1 MTMAPAVRR
10 FALTA
15 HVVSSVGWL
24 GTAVAYLGLVVA
36 ALTSEDAQLVRAA
49 YLALEPITWFA
60 IVPLAFASLLTGL
73 VQALGTAWG
82 LFRHYWV
89 FFKLV
94 LTMLGTIVLLA
105 NTQTVSSLAD
115 VAAEMGSVDPGNL
128 QGQLLHAGGGL
139 LVLLVTTVLAVYKPR
154 GMTGY
159 GRRKQD
165 EQQRSRNG
173 AGAPSSV
180 RSSCRRQHEPPPSA
194 RRRRAGEDDIH
205 RHHSGCCRRRCG
217 RVAHRR

>member
-36 ALTSEDAQLVRAA
+36 ALTTEDAQLVRAA

-89 FFKLV
+89 VFKLV
-94 LTMLGTIVLLA
+94 LTALATIVLLA
-105 NTQTVSSLAD
+105 NAQTVTSLAG
-115 VAAEMGSVDPGNL
+115 VAAETSSVDPRGL

-165 EQQRSRNG
+165 EQRKALQRSR
-173 AGAPSSV
+173 ADEQRTLLVP
-180 RSSCRRQHEPPPSA
+180 
-194 RRRRAGEDDIH
+194 
-205 RHHSGCCRRRCG
+205 
-217 RVAHRR
+217 